1 MDLPCYY
8 FVLFNITVIPS
19 LFLNSFVF
27 VSMSEAEAAL
37 CGLLGSIHAVVEG

>member
-37 CGLLGSIHAVVEG
+37 CGLLDSIHAVVEG